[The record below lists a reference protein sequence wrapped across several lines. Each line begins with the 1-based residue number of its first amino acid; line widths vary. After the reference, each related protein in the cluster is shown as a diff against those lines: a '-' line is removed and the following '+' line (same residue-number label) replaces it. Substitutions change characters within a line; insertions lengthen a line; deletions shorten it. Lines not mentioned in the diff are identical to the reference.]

1 MQEVDQPKDLKIAA
15 REKCGFN
22 RFWSLRTKTFAD
34 SACPATD
41 LDFRGIIL
49 PKRSCRIITMIKAD
63 KDPKQIRSLVLRAS
77 SELTKRFGD
86 QAEICQVVRW
96 ALENVINTPQSQEK

>member
-1 MQEVDQPKDLKIAA
+1 
-15 REKCGFN
+15 
-22 RFWSLRTKTFAD
+22 
-34 SACPATD
+34 
-41 LDFRGIIL
+41 
-49 PKRSCRIITMIKAD
+49 MIKAD